1 MSSPV
6 QDDADKQLMRAL
18 PWVSDPRRPDEARR
32 LEEDVVAAAQRL
44 LDAGLQASHTRTQ
57 LTQQRADVGLR
68 AEARPGEEKRSLE
81 EITARVLAALKPE
94 LMPPSLRAET
104 RLPGFGWIAGL
115 AGAVGV
121 AAAVALLAANVVR
134 IPINAS
140 VSSEDETVRSQ
151 SVSTAVLAKLPQ
163 IEAAQASVQPAEA
176 PWAPTT
182 PLLATS
188 QTPAT
193 TQTLASTQSLAS
205 TQTNAV
211 TVATPSVPA
220 PPTSP
225 QIAPVQPDTKT
236 PPAAAVPEP
245 RPAVSLTRDEIAS
258 MLKRGQDLI
267 AAGDVA
273 SGRLMLTHLA
283 EAGDAQAAFI
293 LAGTFDAAV
302 LASLRV
308 VGVQPDPAKARA
320 WYQRAAEQGS
330 LEAKQRLQQS
340 ALR

>member
-18 PWVSDPRRPDEARR
+18 PWVSDPPRQDEARR

-121 AAAVALLAANVVR
+121 AAAVALLVANVVR

-176 PWAPTT
+176 PPAPTT
-182 PLLATS
+182 PLLATT
-188 QTPAT
+188 QTPAS
-193 TQTLASTQSLAS
+193 TQTLASTQ
-205 TQTNAV
+205 TNAA

-220 PPTSP
+220 PLTSP
-225 QIAPVQPDTKT
+225 QIAPAQPDTKT
-236 PPAAAVPEP
+236 PPAATVPEP